1 MPKIVISITTADGEA
16 DLTTECV
23 DQATTDAVMAAVR
36 SGARPSVDG
45 VLHSRIPG
53 WAVDIGIG
61 RVWSAVDAAWRKI
74 AQ

>member
-1 MPKIVISITTADGEA
+1 MPKIVMSITTSDGEV
-16 DLTTECV
+16 DLTTECA
-23 DQATTDAVMAAVR
+23 DQATADAVMAAVR
-36 SGARPSVDG
+36 AGARPSVDG